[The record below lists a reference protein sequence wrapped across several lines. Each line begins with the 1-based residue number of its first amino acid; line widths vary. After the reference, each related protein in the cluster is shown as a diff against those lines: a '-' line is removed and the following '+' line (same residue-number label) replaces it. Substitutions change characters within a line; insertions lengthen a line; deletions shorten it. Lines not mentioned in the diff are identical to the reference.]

1 MLDNITGKTARQR
14 IEEENLLDKQNAY
27 DKISKISNMFE
38 KQAAAKVGGV
48 GLRSSRGGQ
57 NSTQVSFKIKRSQ
70 IDLNTANLQP
80 VK

>member
-38 KQAAAKVGGV
+38 KEAAKKVGGT

-57 NSTQVSFKIKRSQ
+57 NSAQLSFKIKRSQ
-70 IDLNTANLQP
+70 IDLNTANL
-80 VK
+80 

>member
-38 KQAAAKVGGV
+38 K
-48 GLRSSRGGQ
+48 
-57 NSTQVSFKIKRSQ
+57 
-70 IDLNTANLQP
+70 
-80 VK
+80 